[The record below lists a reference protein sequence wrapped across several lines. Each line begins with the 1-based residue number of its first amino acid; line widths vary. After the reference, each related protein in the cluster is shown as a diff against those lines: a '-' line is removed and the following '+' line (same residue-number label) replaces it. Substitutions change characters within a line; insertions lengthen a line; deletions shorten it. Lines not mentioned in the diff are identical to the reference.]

1 MNVGPDPKALRLARE
16 AEGYYEL
23 GLFDEAMERCDLLL
37 ADGTMEVVALAM
49 KAECLRALER
59 WEEGADAYERVLG
72 LDPENVG
79 AFVGLGWCRKRAGRL
94 DLAIASMERLLA
106 ARPDEGIGLYNLA
119 CYLSLLGD
127 RAGAIEHLDRAIR
140 QDGDFRDL
148 AREEEDFDL
157 VRRDPRF
164 ARLVEANGDDEEDGD
179 DGDSVSDSR

>member
-1 MNVGPDPKALRLARE
+1 MNVGPDPKALRIARE

-23 GLFDEAMERCDLLL
+23 GLHDDAIERCDLLL
-37 ADGTMEVVALAM
+37 EKGWMELMALAM

-59 WEEGADAYERVLG
+59 WEEGAALYERVLG

-94 DLAIASMERLLA
+94 DLAIESMERLLA

-127 RAGAIEHLDRAIR
+127 RAGAFDHLDRAIR
-140 QDGDFRDL
+140 EDDEFRRL

-164 ARLVEANGDDEEDGD
+164 ARLVAPNGDE
-179 DGDSVSDSR
+179 GDSVSDSR